1 MSRHSP
7 RGNGVDYSQFES
19 SYTGLVTMIFLQAH
33 ADLMQLHGRK
43 SFCAEGIVV
52 SEERIL
58 KFFRSRWAS
67 CLGSAIGIE
76 DSELKEYAER
86 YENGKD

>member
-1 MSRHSP
+1 MSRQSP
-7 RGNGVDYSQFES
+7 RGNGVDYSQFAS

-33 ADLMQLHGRK
+33 ADLMMLRGRK
-43 SFCAEGIVV
+43 SVCDEGIVI

-67 CLGSAIGIE
+67 CLASAIGIE

-86 YENGKD
+86 WEDGKN